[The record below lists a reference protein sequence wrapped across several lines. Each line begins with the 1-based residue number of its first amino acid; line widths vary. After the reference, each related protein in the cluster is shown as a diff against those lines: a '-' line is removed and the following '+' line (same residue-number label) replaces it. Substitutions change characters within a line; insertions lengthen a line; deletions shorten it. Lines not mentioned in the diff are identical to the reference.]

1 MVKSKTLIN
10 LAYVHIGKTLPECFL
25 DNIYQMLLLNY
36 SQIKVY
42 ILLDDDLIDDVKKK
56 ISLLN
61 DVYFKGETSLCLQ
74 FEFIRNSFIEDRY
87 LTNKQG
93 SESELYC
100 AYSKYTDTLKKYNL
114 EGFRDGF
121 WITTTKRFFYLLCLM
136 DMFYL
141 NNVFHIENDVMLY
154 DSLNNIYESLY
165 INNDKLV
172 FLRDSESRVIPSIM
186 FIPNKECI
194 KKLINHISDTL
205 SKSSSFLNDMILLAT
220 YPDYYEFNIF
230 PSQNNKY
237 IFDGAAIGQYIDG
250 TDIRNLENL
259 PLEGSDAYEMLKNR
273 NPSVGFINETSIYK
287 PHITKFYKKL
297 CNVDNI
303 TIPLNIMLGDTSKI
317 SCTNIVG
324 NVHVH
329 SKQLY
334 KFSSVLD
341 ISYSDIITGDRIIGL
356 CDFVISVRQINE
368 FHKNIENF
376 ISPDKIL
383 LIKDF
388 NNINY
393 KGLSTI
399 FRSVNKK
406 CLKLFIYTHLL
417 PFLTSVKFFHNLDKE
432 IDYIIYLHNSDHSLN
447 ETVSDLLDEN
457 LTNIKKVYT
466 QNPDYNDNS
475 HKVNLLPIGLANSM
489 WPHGNVLEFYK
500 MIKNTYMFKKSRNI
514 YININPGTFS
524 YRQKIVDILQSTD
537 KEWTLSS
544 SKPYKD
550 YLYELSSH
558 YFCLCV
564 RGNGIDTH
572 RFWESLY
579 LGVIPVIINNEHTN
593 CQIFVNLLNEICVP
607 FYEIKSHDIFYNTN
621 ESDIFNETLYKK
633 IVSRINNSIQ
643 NLNCLKLEFYNDK

>member
-1 MVKSKTLIN
+1 MVKSKTLLN

-42 ILLDDDLIDDVKKK
+42 ILLDDDLIEDVKKNVL
-56 ISLLN
+56 LLN
-61 DVYFKGETSLCLQ
+61 DIYFNGETPLSLQ
-74 FEFIRNSFIEDRY
+74 FEFIRNSLIEEKY
-87 LTNKQG
+87 LG
-93 SESELYC
+93 SGVLGSAVY
-100 AYSKYTDTLKKYNL
+100 YKYTEAIKKYNL
-114 EGFRDGF
+114 EQFRDGF
-121 WITTTKRFFYLLCLM
+121 WVTTTKRFFYLLGLM

-141 NNVFHIENDVMLY
+141 ENVFHIENDVILY
-154 DSLNNIYESLY
+154 DSLTHIYESLY
-165 INNDKLV
+165 VSNDKLIFV
-172 FLRDSESRVIPSIM
+172 RDSANRVIPSIV
-186 FIPNKECI
+186 FIPNKVCI
-194 KKLINHISDTL
+194 ERLVNHISNTL
-205 SKSSSFLNDMILLAT
+205 DASSSFLNDMVLLAT

-250 TDIRNLENL
+250 TDIRNLPNL
-259 PLEGSDAYEMLKNR
+259 PSVESDSYEMLKNE
-273 NPSVGFINETSIYK
+273 NPSVGFINETCIYK
-287 PHITKFYKKL
+287 PNVTKFYKKL

-303 TIPLNIMLGDTSKI
+303 SIPLNIMLADTSEI
-317 SCTNIVG
+317 NCTNIVG

-334 KFSSVLD
+334 KFSSVFD
-341 ISYSDIITGDRIIGL
+341 MSFSDIITGDRVVGL

-393 KGLSTI
+393 KGLSNI
-399 FRSVNKK
+399 FKSVNKK

-432 IDYIIYLHNSDHSLN
+432 IDYVIYLHNSDHSLN
-447 ETVSDLLDEN
+447 ETVSSFLDEN
-457 LTNIKKVYT
+457 LTHIKKVYS
-466 QNPDYNDNS
+466 QNPDYNS
-475 HKVNLLPIGLANSM
+475 PKVNLLPIGLANSM
-489 WPHGNVLEFYK
+489 WPHGNLLEFYK
-500 MIKNTYMFKKSRNI
+500 TMKNTYMLKKSKNI

-524 YRQKIVDILQSTD
+524 YRKTIIDILQSNN
-537 KEWTLSS
+537 WTLSA

-579 LGVIPVIINNEHTN
+579 LGVIPVIINNEYTN
-593 CQIFVNLLNEICVP
+593 CQNFVDLLNEIAVP
-607 FYEIKSHDIFYNTN
+607 FYEIKSHDIFSNKY
-621 ESDIFNETLYKK
+621 ESEIFNELLYKK
-633 IVSRINNSIQ
+633 ILTKTNNSIQ
-643 NLNCLKLEFYNDK
+643 NLNCLKLDFYKDN